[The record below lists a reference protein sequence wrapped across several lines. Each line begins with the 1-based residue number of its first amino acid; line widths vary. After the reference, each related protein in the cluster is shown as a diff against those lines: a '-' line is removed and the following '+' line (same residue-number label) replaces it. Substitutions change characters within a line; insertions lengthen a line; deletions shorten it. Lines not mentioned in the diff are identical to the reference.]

1 MKVTR
6 VGAVVV
12 PAVGAVVMA
21 CEVEGIVVAAKVVV
35 LATMIC
41 VVVDCAL
48 VVVFATSCIG
58 TEILSLN
65 VVCDDAVGAV
75 VSVVVVVFEM
85 MDVDATVEM
94 VVCADVF
101 SLVVLA
107 WQPHRRNVNA
117 MHRQHK
123 RFANGIAPFLIR

>member
-6 VGAVVV
+6 AGAVVV
-12 PAVGAVVMA
+12 PAVGDVVVANEAEGFVAVVK
-21 CEVEGIVVAAKVVV
+21 IVVLETVVC
-35 LATMIC
+35 A
-41 VVVDCAL
+41 VDCAL
-48 VVVFATSCIG
+48 LVVFATSCIG

-75 VSVVVVVFEM
+75 VSAVVVVFEM

>member
-1 MKVTR
+1 M
-6 VGAVVV
+6 VV
-12 PAVGAVVMA
+12 PAVGDVVVANEAEGFVAVVK
-21 CEVEGIVVAAKVVV
+21 IVALETVVC
-35 LATMIC
+35 A
-41 VVVDCAL
+41 VDCAL
-48 VVVFATSCIG
+48 LVVFATSCIG